1 MKLRILP
8 AISALAIT
16 AMIPPSAMADGALT
30 TLHPEATYPDNLR
43 EVSPGPY
50 TERVKSVQ
58 RKLHAS
64 GFDAGPVNGEIDAKS
79 QAALAQFQ
87 LSRQLPAS
95 GMLDAAT
102 LAELEV
108 N

>member
-1 MKLRILP
+1 MNFRILLAVAAFVP
-8 AISALAIT
+8 ASAL
-16 AMIPPSAMADGALT
+16 ADGALT

-43 EVSPGPY
+43 EVAPGPY

-79 QAALAQFQ
+79 QAAIAQFQ

-108 N
+108 D